1 MIGSARG
8 ASAAGTENLMY
19 KRLAFLLL
27 GVSSLTFAQS
37 PYTGQEMRDI
47 KSLSR
52 AEVEGYLAGSG
63 MGFAKA
69 AELNGY
75 PGPRHVLE
83 LADELEL
90 TESQRDETQA
100 LFDAMKETASDLG
113 ARLVA
118 EERILDQLFETGT
131 LDAEQLSA
139 ALDRIGDL
147 RTAIRR
153 THLEAH
159 LRQTRILS
167 EEQVRRYVR
176 LRGYH
181 GHHGKKHGHSE

>member
-1 MIGSARG
+1 MRQ
-8 ASAAGTENLMY
+8 
-19 KRLAFLLL
+19 RLAFLLL

-37 PYTGQEMRDI
+37 PYAGQESREI
-47 KSLSR
+47 KSLSP
-52 AEVEGYLAGSG
+52 AEVDGYLAGAG

-90 TESQRDETQA
+90 TQGQREATQV
-100 LFDAMKETASDLG
+100 LFDAMKKAASELG
-113 ARLVA
+113 TQLVA
-118 EERILDQLFETGT
+118 EERQLDQLFGARTIDADQLGT
-131 LDAEQLSA
+131 VLA
-139 ALDRIGDL
+139 RIGEL

-159 LRQTRILS
+159 LEQTRILS
-167 EEQVRRYVR
+167 DEQVHRYVR

-181 GHHGKKHGHSE
+181 GHHGAKHGRSE